1 MSRINAD
8 KSYKKVLEKVYK
20 KRGFKVEFKYISIRK
35 LKTSEPLSNI
45 AFSTVEE
52 YVKKIQKGEKIKPLV
67 VIENMVTDGH
77 HRFFAFRDLGIKRV
91 PILLISVDKR
101 FVKKLRKNGKSF

>member
-1 MSRINAD
+1 MSRINVD

-45 AFSTVEE
+45 TLSTVER

-77 HRFFAFRDLGIKRV
+77 HTFFAFRDLGIKRV

-101 FVKKLRKNGKSF
+101 FVKKLRKND